1 MLVSI
6 VIDNYNYDRF
16 VHAAIDSALSQSYQP
31 VEVIVVDDGST
42 DQSRELIDRYGDQI
56 TTVLKGNGGQASAL
70 NAGFAHSHGD
80 LVIFLDADDVLL
92 PQAAQRV
99 ADALS
104 AQPETAKIQYR
115 MEVISADGTRT
126 GVIKPPAH
134 IPLPAGD
141 LKKQEM
147 LFPFDLTWLPT
158 SGNAFSTLA
167 LRDIFPI
174 PEDAYGKVGADWY
187 MAHLTPLFGPVI
199 SLGEVCA
206 YYRVHPSNHYE
217 LFEPLL
223 NLAHIRQTIIYSDI
237 TRSHLLKY
245 ADRLGLP
252 DRPSEILSV
261 SYVANRITSQ
271 KLEPDRHPV
280 AGDTP
285 GKLFGLALVAI
296 SRRSD
301 VAWLMKIML
310 GLWFACMVIA
320 PKSLAHW
327 LAEVFFFPE
336 RRTQIN
342 YWLGALHR
350 SGEGA

>member
-6 VIDNYNYDRF
+6 IIDNYNYDRF
-16 VHAAIDSALSQSYQP
+16 VGAAIDSALNQSYHP

-42 DQSRELIDRYGDQI
+42 DRSCELINRYGNQI
-56 TTVLKGNGGQASAL
+56 TPILKSNGGQASAL

-99 ADALS
+99 VDALRS
-104 AQPETAKIQYR
+104 QPESAKIQYR
-115 MEVISADGTRT
+115 MEVMSANGTRT
-126 GVIKPPAH
+126 GVIKPPLH

-141 LKKQEM
+141 LKKEEM
-147 LFPFDLTWLPT
+147 LFPFDLPWLPT
-158 SGNAFSTLA
+158 SGNAFTTLA

-174 PEDAYGKVGADWY
+174 PEDAYGQVGADWY
-187 MAHLTPLFGPVI
+187 LAHLTPLFGPVI
-199 SLGEVCA
+199 SLSEVCA
-206 YYRVHPSNHYE
+206 FYRVHKSNHYE
-217 LFEPLL
+217 LSEPLL
-223 NLAHIRQTIIYSDI
+223 NLAHIRQTIIYCDI
-237 TRSHLLKY
+237 TRNHLLKY
-245 ADRLGLP
+245 ADRLSLP
-252 DRPSEILSV
+252 DRPAEILSV
-261 SYVANRITSQ
+261 SYLANRITSQ
-271 KLEPDRHPV
+271 KLDPDRHPV

-285 GKLFGLALVAI
+285 GRLFRLALASI

-301 VAWLMKIML
+301 IAWLMKIML

-320 PKSLAHW
+320 PRSLAHK

-342 YWLGALHR
+342 DWLGALHR
-350 SGEGA
+350 SGERV